1 MSHKKNPWK
10 LNLEKNLT
18 KLVNLSSLQEV
29 NLPKF
34 CQFKTKEK
42 RSNLIS
48 SHNCFY
54 IVVKRAWFKNCEN
67 LATHLINP
75 PCGDK
80 KHLEKMKLNFKL
92 SNYMIKF
99 RHT

>member
-18 KLVNLSSLQEV
+18 KLVNLLSLQEV

-34 CQFKTKEK
+34 CQSKTKEK
-42 RSNLIS
+42 SSNLIS

-54 IVVKRAWFKNCEN
+54 IVVKRACFKNCEN

-75 PCGDK
+75 HCGDK
-80 KHLEKMKLNFKL
+80 EAFGKDEV
-92 SNYMIKF
+92 
-99 RHT
+99 